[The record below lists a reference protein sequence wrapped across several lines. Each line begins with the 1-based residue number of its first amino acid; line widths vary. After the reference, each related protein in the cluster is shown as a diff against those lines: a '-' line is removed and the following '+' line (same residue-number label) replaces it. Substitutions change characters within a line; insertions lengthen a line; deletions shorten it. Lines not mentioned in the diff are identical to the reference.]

1 MANTNSKM
9 KKADP
14 EPEPVTTL
22 AVAGV
27 EVLTK
32 RPDDL
37 VAGDVS
43 GTEGIS
49 RDDMLMPRLALAQ
62 GLSPQLR
69 PGDPKYIQGLSQGQV
84 FNNVTGTNYGTGPWH
99 IVVVRRDPP
108 RGIEFHP
115 REKGGGIKDISVPL
129 NDPRMQFT
137 KDADGKSIPP
147 VATKFY
153 DFYVVLLD
161 SGKPLRDCELV
172 ALSFK
177 GSGLLT
183 ARLLN
188 TLIKQRGAF
197 PLYAG
202 VYSLSSVMTTNQK
215 GTFATFKVDNA
226 GWLNAADRECARDIF
241 ESIKDRTITVER
253 EEVTEAEVV
262 GPDDPGA
269 ESEM

>member
-1 MANTNSKM
+1 MANGHKTM
-9 KKADP
+9 TKKTS
-14 EPEPVTTL
+14 PVTAIQTT
-22 AVAGV
+22 GV
-27 EVLTK
+27 EVLDE

-43 GTEGIS
+43 GTEGIG

-69 PGDPKYIQGLSQGQV
+69 PGDPKYIQGLALGQV
-84 FNNVTGTNYGTGPWH
+84 FNNVTNEVYGTGPWH

-115 REKGGGIKDISVPL
+115 REKGGGVKDISVPL
-129 NDPRMQFT
+129 DDPRMQFT
-137 KDADGKSIPP
+137 KDEQGRSVPP
-147 VATKFY
+147 VATRFY
-153 DFYVVLLD
+153 DFYVLMLEPV
-161 SGKPLRDCELV
+161 KALRDCELV

-177 GSGLLT
+177 SSGLLT
-183 ARLLN
+183 ARLFN

-202 VYSLSSVMTTNQK
+202 VYSLSAVMTTNQK
-215 GTFATFKVDNA
+215 GTFASFKVDNA
-226 GWLNAADRECARDIF
+226 GWLGTADREVAREIF
-241 ESIKDRTITVER
+241 EAIKDRTITVDR
-253 EEVTEAEVV
+253 EVEAEVV
-262 GPDDPGA
+262 DPDAEGA